1 MRKIDWYISDD
12 GKCDGPEE
20 KVKEYEEKQKS
31 PLYGMHFPHYYYS
44 PSIGICWKET
54 TPGNG
59 RYGRVVGLTE
69 AKAIL
74 AFANLAPLIAR
85 WADWDYGILL
95 EDRKSDLN
103 ARGEL
108 LRAFDEA
115 CKLIPKDIND

>member
-31 PLYGMHFPHYYYS
+31 PLYGMHFPYAWYEGD
-44 PSIGICWKET
+44 SIYRAKEGPWAT
-54 TPGNG
+54 KAE
-59 RYGRVVGLTE
+59 RE
-69 AKAIL
+69 AIL

-115 CKLIPKDIND
+115 CKLIPKNIND